1 MQGVLSHFSFVLPV
15 DRLEETDS
23 LLAFHHPHPSYAL
36 HILLVPKRAYRSW
49 MELEVQDRGVLQD
62 MVVVSQHLI
71 ERFNLEEEGYRL
83 IVNGGANQDVDVL
96 HLHLISDA
104 EI

>member
-1 MQGVLSHFSFVLPV
+1 MQAVLSHFSFVLPV
-15 DRLEETDS
+15 DKLEETDS

-49 MELEVQDRGVLQD
+49 MELEVQESGFLQD
-62 MVVVSQHLI
+62 VVVVSQRLI
-71 ERFNLEEEGYRL
+71 ERFNLEEAGYRL
-83 IVNGGANQDVDVL
+83 IVNGGKNQEVDVL
-96 HLHLISDA
+96 HVHLISDA